1 MDRPPLLIVPPGDLL
16 VGRALLSEEGEL
28 HLDVV
33 MDIFIILKHDVVVK
47 IRVSFMTHNP
57 VLLKSGELPFLFS
70 FSVGSELLSG

>member
-1 MDRPPLLIVPPGDLL
+1 MDRSPLLIVPPGDLL

-57 VLLKSGELPFLFS
+57 VLL
-70 FSVGSELLSG
+70 

>member
-33 MDIFIILKHDVVVK
+33 MDILIILKHDVVV
-47 IRVSFMTHNP
+47 
-57 VLLKSGELPFLFS
+57 
-70 FSVGSELLSG
+70 